1 MMPKI
6 HRDVSQRYRPEDIQ
20 AMAPQTNTPWRV
32 SEALEKR
39 HFANAGRAGPQPAPS
54 AWECPN
60 RSPRPPERP
69 PSDRRTL
76 CSCRRP
82 LFDLP
87 ADVMIEADVNLLDR
101 RSRTRWHVDEEV
113 AHICRQADRGHL
125 EVARRTKCLD
135 DVRGISRRADP
146 ENRASGCAVSFDL
159 TREDRIVGIVVRQR
173 GQDRRIRRQADAVQ
187 CATFFQE
194 TPDEFPVICMA
205 SDAEPPLP
213 QENTVASRV

>member
-1 MMPKI
+1 
-6 HRDVSQRYRPEDIQ
+6 
-20 AMAPQTNTPWRV
+20 
-32 SEALEKR
+32 
-39 HFANAGRAGPQPAPS
+39 
-54 AWECPN
+54 
-60 RSPRPPERP
+60 
-69 PSDRRTL
+69 
-76 CSCRRP
+76 
-82 LFDLP
+82 
-87 ADVMIEADVNLLDR
+87 MIEADVNLLDR

-194 TPDEFPVICMA
+194 TPDEFAGDMHGVGRRTA
-205 SDAEPPLP
+205 
-213 QENTVASRV
+213 VAANQQRPGRLERLHNGINRRLDRRDSQMSSRIGESALGLLQILDNAH